1 MRARRTAAGALL
13 IAVTL
18 TGAAEAG
25 GPIERACNRSDR
37 DAATPQMCRCLQRV
51 ADVTLKRREQRM
63 AASFFRDP
71 DRAQEIRQS
80 DRGNHEAFWQRYTYF
95 GSAAELN
102 CR

>member
-1 MRARRTAAGALL
+1 MRAAILATVL
-13 IAVTL
+13 TL
-18 TGAAEAG
+18 TLGPPAEAG

-37 DAATPQMCRCLQRV
+37 DAANAELCHCLQRV
-51 ADVTLKRREQRM
+51 ADVTLKRAEQRM
-63 AASFFRDP
+63 AARFFRDP

-80 DRGNHEAFWQRYTYF
+80 DEGRHEAFWQRYLYF

>member
-1 MRARRTAAGALL
+1 MPSRKTAAGALL

-37 DAATPQMCRCLQRV
+37 DAATPQLCHCLQRV
-51 ADVTLKRREQRM
+51 ADATLRWREQRK
-63 AASFFRDP
+63 AARFFRDP
-71 DRAQEIRQS
+71 DRAQDARRS
-80 DRGNHEAFWQRYTYF
+80 DRARDEAFWDRYAYF
-95 GSAAELN
+95 GSAVELN